1 VLKTQKPKA
10 HKAQALHRVQQHPM
24 GFKNLLE
31 HAGTRIVKLR
41 DMEYFRVC
49 FASLVYIPS
58 DLPQPNTGEGDDALI
73 REFGVFHTRLV
84 AGF

>member
-1 VLKTQKPKA
+1 
-10 HKAQALHRVQQHPM
+10 M

-31 HAGTRIVKLR
+31 HAGTRIGKLR

-58 DLPQPNTGEGDDALI
+58 DLLQPNKGEGDDALI
-73 REFGVFHTRLV
+73 EEFGVFHTRLV